1 MAGNKEKRGSYAF
14 AWSRI
19 EVAKKKGFYLEV
31 VTLCESI
38 ISDRLLSYL
47 QGVDSGCKADLRT
60 PFAQLIK
67 DWKKQTEGR
76 VPGVPASDL
85 IEDVDNWR
93 TERNQVVHG
102 LVKSRPGSKPVP
114 FREFMAKAKATAD
127 TGVSLARAVYNW
139 QRREKRLSDR
149 IERRNAKE

>member
-1 MAGNKEKRGSYAF
+1 MAGNQEKRGSYAF

-38 ISDRLLSYL
+38 ISDRLLAYL

-60 PFAQLIK
+60 PFAQLIR

-76 VPGVPASDL
+76 VSGVPASDL
-85 IEDVDNWR
+85 IEKVDNWR

-102 LVKSRPGSKPVP
+102 LVKSR
-114 FREFMAKAKATAD
+114 REASRYPSVNSWPK
-127 TGVSLARAVYNW
+127 
-139 QRREKRLSDR
+139 RRQLPT
-149 IERRNAKE
+149 